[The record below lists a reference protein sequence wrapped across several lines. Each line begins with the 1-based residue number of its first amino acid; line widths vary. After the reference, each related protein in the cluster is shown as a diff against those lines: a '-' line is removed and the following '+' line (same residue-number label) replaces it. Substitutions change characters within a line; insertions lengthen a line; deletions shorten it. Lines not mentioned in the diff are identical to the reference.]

1 MAVVALALAVVALVL
16 YPRWPEV
23 AVVEEVTLALAVQVE
38 DALEAPVVALG
49 VQVQDPKEVVEDK
62 VEVALVVL
70 QQ

>member
-1 MAVVALALAVVALVL
+1 MVALALAVVALAL

-38 DALEAPVVALG
+38 DALEAPVVAHG

-62 VEVALVVL
+62 VVVARVVL